1 MSQLYFSRD
10 VKVYV
15 QTGTAIWEVPVLDGF
30 SFSQATNSVEVT
42 LNEMSSTA
50 GVSRRGRKLFNDSLA
65 PAEWSFQ
72 TYARPFTS
80 VGGTIGTGVG
90 GVFPADATA
99 GDHHAVEEVLW
110 ALAAGGAY
118 YDTTTSTFKASS
130 GGTAYTVVDGTDMNI
145 DFAQSNVSALGTA
158 TIWFHFPADDGVDPV
173 VYRINE
179 CCVNEAT
186 LTFDIDGITTIDWS
200 GMGTKVEDVPLAS
213 LTAALATNLIN
224 EGTDCDATGNFIRNR
239 LSTLSLV
246 ATQDG
251 GANQAAFPGSAA
263 GAYSVVLTGGSITIS
278 NNITFLT
285 PSTLGCVNVPLGHV
299 TGTRTVS
306 GTIDCYLDGEGAGG
320 SGQLFDDL
328 ISATSLTTNSFAL
341 SLFVGG
347 DTGSVLNGPGMQF
360 TFPTAHMEI
369 PAHDIGDIVS
379 LSTSFHGLPS
389 TIAGTNEVTITYKG
403 A

>member
-42 LNEMSSTA
+42 LNEMS
-50 GVSRRGRKLFNDSLA
+50 GVGGASRRGRKLFNDSLA

-80 VGGTIGTGVG
+80 VGTTNPVTPGI
-90 GVFPADATA
+90 ADTTA
-99 GDHHAVEEVLW
+99 GNHHAVEEVLW
-110 ALAAGGAY
+110 ALAAGPAVY
-118 YDTTTSTFKASS
+118 ATNTFTFNNLASTPA
-130 GGTAYTVVDGTDMNI
+130 AYTVTDGDDLNI
-145 DFAQSNVSALGTA
+145 SFAESNLSQLGTA
-158 TIWFHFPADDGVDPV
+158 TIWFHFPADGATYPV
-173 VYRINE
+173 IYKISG

-186 LTFDIDGITTIDWS
+186 LTFDIDGIATIDWS
-200 GMGTKVEDVPLAS
+200 GMGTKIEDVPFTD
-213 LTAALATNLIN
+213 LTTALAVNLIN
-224 EGTDCDATGNFIRNR
+224 EGTSCDYTGNFIRNR
-239 LSTLSLV
+239 ISTMTLV
-246 ATQDG
+246 ADDIVT
-251 GANQAAFPGSAA
+251 FPGKLDTSNPPV
-263 GAYSVVLTGGSITIS
+263 GDGTYSVVLTGGSITIS

-306 GTIDCYLDGEGAGG
+306 GTIDCYLDGEESFG

-328 ISATSLTTNSFAL
+328 ISATSLPTNKFTL
-341 SLFVGG
+341 DLFVGG
-347 DTGSVLNGPGMQF
+347 TAGPAIQF
-360 TFPTAHMEI
+360 NLPQAHLEV
-369 PAHDIGDIVS
+369 PAHDIGDIIS
-379 LSTSFHGLPS
+379 LSTTFHGLPS
-389 TIAGTNEVTITYKG
+389 SIGSADELNIIYKG

>member
-15 QTGTAIWEVPVLDGF
+15 QTSTAIWEVPVLDGF

-42 LNEMSSTA
+42 LNEMSGSA
-50 GVSRRGRKLFNDSLA
+50 GASRRGRKLFNDSLA

-80 VGGTIGTGVG
+80 VGGVIGTGVN
-90 GVFPADATA
+90 GVFPADATV

-118 YDTTTSTFKASS
+118 YDGTTSTFKASS
-130 GGTAYTVVDGTDMNI
+130 GGAAYTVVDGTDMNI
-145 DFAQSNVSALGTA
+145 SFAQSNVSALGTA

-173 VYRINE
+173 IYKISG

-200 GMGTKVEDVPLAS
+200 GMGTKVEDVLLAD
-213 LTAALATNLIN
+213 LTAALGVNLIN
-224 EGTDCDATGNFIRNR
+224 EGTSCDDTGNFIRNR
-239 LSTLSLV
+239 ISTMTLV
-246 ATQDG
+246 SAAG
-251 GANQAAFPGSAA
+251 VNRAAFPGVSN
-263 GAYSVVLTGGSITIS
+263 GAYNIVLTGGSITVS

-285 PSTLGCVNVPLGHV
+285 PSTLGCVNIPLGHV

-306 GTIDCYLDGEGAGG
+306 GTIDCYLDGEGTGG

-328 ISATSLTTNSFAL
+328 ISATALPTNNFDLNLFIGGTTGPAVQFSLPQAHL
-341 SLFVGG
+341 EV
-347 DTGSVLNGPGMQF
+347 
-360 TFPTAHMEI
+360 PT
-369 PAHDIGDIVS
+369 HDIGDIVS
-379 LSTSFHGLPS
+379 LSTTFHGLPS
-389 TIAGTNEVTITYKG
+389 SIGLADELSITYKG

>member
-65 PAEWSFQ
+65 AAEWSFQ

-80 VGGTIGTGVG
+80 TG
-90 GVFPADATA
+90 GVIGIGGVADDTA
-99 GDHHAVEEVLW
+99 GNHHAVEEVLW

-118 YDTTTSTFKASS
+118 YDTATSTFKSAAA
-130 GGTAYTVVDGTDMNI
+130 GVAYTTVDTTDINI
-145 DFAQSNVSALGTA
+145 DFNQSNVSALGTA
-158 TIWFHFPADDGVDPV
+158 TIWFNFPADDGVDPV
-173 VYRINE
+173 VYKITE

-200 GMGTKVEDVPLAS
+200 GMGTKIEDVPLAD
-213 LTAALATNLIN
+213 LTTALTTNLIN
-224 EGTDCDATGNFIRNR
+224 EGTSCDDTGNFIRNR

-251 GANQAAFPGSAA
+251 GANQTAFPGSAA
-263 GAYSVVLTGGSITIS
+263 GAYSVVLTGGTITVS

-306 GTIDCYLDGEGAGG
+306 GSIDCYLDGEGAGG

-328 ISATSLTTNSFAL
+328 ITATSLPTNSFAL
-341 SLFVGG
+341 NLYVGG
-347 DTGSVLNGPGMQF
+347 DASSVLNAPGMQF
-360 TFPTAHMEI
+360 TLPTAHMEV

-379 LSTSFHGLPS
+379 LSTTFHGLPS
-389 TIAGTNEVTITYKG
+389 TIAGTDELSITYKG

>member
-10 VKVYV
+10 VKVYI
-15 QTGTAIWEVPVLDGF
+15 QTSTAIWEVPVLDGF

-50 GVSRRGRKLFNDSLA
+50 GISRRGRKLFNDSLA

-72 TYARPFTS
+72 TYARPFRS
-80 VGGTIGTGVG
+80 VGTTTPATPGV
-90 GVFPADATA
+90 ADATA

-118 YDTTTSTFKASS
+118 YDTTTSTFKASDT
-130 GGTAYTVVDGTDMNI
+130 GTAYTVVDGTDLNI

-158 TIWFHFPADDGVDPV
+158 TIWFHFPADDTVDPV
-173 VYRINE
+173 VYKITG

-200 GMGTKVEDVPLAS
+200 GMGTKIEDVALS
-213 LTAALATNLIN
+213 TLTTALSTNLIN

-246 ATQDG
+246 AKQDS
-251 GANQAAFPGSAA
+251 GANQTAFPGSAG
-263 GAYSVVLTGGSITIS
+263 GAYSVVLTGGSVTIS
-278 NNITFLT
+278 NNISFLT

-306 GTIDCYLDGEGAGG
+306 GSIDCYLDGEGAGG

-328 ISATSLTTNSFAL
+328 ISSTSLPTNSFAL
-341 SLFVGG
+341 NLFVGG
-347 DTGSVLNGPGMQF
+347 DASGSLNGPGMQF
-360 TFPTAHMEI
+360 SLPTAHMEI
-369 PAHDIGDIVS
+369 PAHDIGDIIS
-379 LSTSFHGLPS
+379 LNTAFHGLPS

>member
-50 GVSRRGRKLFNDSLA
+50 GISRRGRKLFNDSLA

-80 VGGTIGTGVG
+80 VGGTIGTGVD

-130 GGTAYTVVDGTDMNI
+130 GGTAYTTVDGTDLNI

-158 TIWFHFPADDGVDPV
+158 TIWFHFPADANTLPV
-173 VYRINE
+173 IYKISG

-186 LTFDIDGITTIDWS
+186 LTFDIDGIATIDWS
-200 GMGTKVEDVPLAS
+200 GMGTKIEDVPFAD
-213 LTAALATNLIN
+213 LTAALAVNLIN
-224 EGTDCDATGNFIRNR
+224 EGTSCDDTGNFIRNR
-239 LSTLSLV
+239 ISTMTLIADDT
-246 ATQDG
+246 AT
-251 GANQAAFPGSAA
+251 FPGKFDTVNT
-263 GAYSVVLTGGSITIS
+263 GEYSIVLTGGSITIS

-306 GTIDCYLDGEGAGG
+306 GTIDCYLDGEGGFG

-328 ISATSLTTNSFAL
+328 ISATSLPTNKFTL
-341 SLFVGG
+341 DLFIGG
-347 DTGSVLNGPGMQF
+347 TAGPAVQF
-360 TFPTAHMEI
+360 NLPQAHLEV
-369 PAHDIGDIVS
+369 PAHDIGDIIS
-379 LSTSFHGLPS
+379 LSTTFHGLPS
-389 TIAGTNEVTITYKG
+389 SIGSANELNITYKG